1 MAGPKSDIDFDLF
14 FGYGPSVPLE
24 VRCDD
29 CYTQVVLK
37 SIYRL
42 SWCDWGESGV
52 AVVGATMKCEN
63 CGRKASS
70 YWG

>member
-1 MAGPKSDIDFDLF
+1 MAGPKSDIDF
-14 FGYGPSVPLE
+14 VPLE
-24 VRCDD
+24 IRCDD

-37 SIYRL
+37 SI
-42 SWCDWGESGV
+42 DWGESGV
-52 AVVGATMKCEN
+52 AVVGATMTCEN